1 MPKKQPRYS
10 IALQRSAVEQVL
22 HHHIPIAQVARQLDC
37 SDQSIQRWIKLH
49 RKSLPPPNPST
60 TFLPI
65 QVGDASSHPNS
76 PKIAPLTIEL
86 ITRTGLALRFPV
98 DTPADTLL
106 NLVRR
111 LEGVPC

>member
-10 IALQRSAVEQVL
+10 VAIQRSAVEQVL
-22 HHHIPIAQVARQLDC
+22 HHRIPIAQVARQLDC

-49 RKSLPPPNPST
+49 RKSLPPPSTT

-65 QVGDASSHPNS
+65 RVSNDSSPPNS
-76 PKIAPLTIEL
+76 PKIEI
-86 ITRTGLALRFPV
+86 ITRTGLTLRFPV
-98 DTPADTLL
+98 DMPADTLL